1 MALSHDREYE
11 DGEGFFQPP
20 TSIWEQIKEK
30 LHPSEIQE
38 VSSILG
44 QSLIDKNKE
53 LHDEIKS
60 LLMILED
67 YVKEVDQREK
77 QRNWNVQLGRDSNKD
92 FLASEI
98 RDFISALRS
107 QTSTP
112 ISLRPKSAKD
122 RSVLS
127 FVMPDCYHE
136 DELPSAR
143 KLLSSRGQSRGGRDG
158 QASQEE
164 RNRPM
169 TADLLGSLTRQAAAE
184 HDKFS
189 LETVECLSERFR
201 EILSLEE
208 KDLLDQIDF
217 LHSCIEAEQER
228 DNKNMCTDMLPT
240 ERDLKDLR
248 DRLQVELSITAA
260 ESRKQMRSKTLFPL
274 ARSLKPVSD
283 LPAPPL
289 APPLPLPVPPFNQ
302 LEGPTQDTPGPP
314 PPIPRAELGID
325 SDEERFLF
333 GDDSEEEEDGSAK
346 EAVAEEERKSNV
358 DILVLDH
365 EEEQLVDAAPA
376 HEEESHRSRR
386 EGIVLPVQQQP
397 GELPTVTQDVSMTS
411 LGGSGLQEEE
421 GKSRR
426 SSVRSR
432 HRRLIEDARANA
444 ALVSS
449 LSAEG
454 EDEGEDG
461 GGRGVGGGNGRG
473 GGSAPTPPKAAR
485 PVDRMRPAYARPS
498 TMTRR
503 DKSDAPG
510 GEKRREE
517 VDGVRRQG

>member
-325 SDEERFLF
+325 SDEERFSVRRRF
-333 GDDSEEEEDGSAK
+333 RGGRGRECEGGSS
-346 EAVAEEERKSNV
+346 RGG
-358 DILVLDH
+358 
-365 EEEQLVDAAPA
+365 EEEQCGHPCA
-376 HEEESHRSRR
+376 RSRR
-386 EGIVLPVQQQP
+386 GAAGGRGSSTRGGESSVPTGRDRAACSAAAWRASDGDAGREHDIIRRQRAAGGGGKEQTKFGKEPTQATDRGRESQRGARIVL
-397 GELPTVTQDVSMTS
+397 E
-411 LGGSGLQEEE
+411 
-421 GKSRR
+421 RR
-426 SSVRSR
+426 
-432 HRRLIEDARANA
+432 
-444 ALVSS
+444 
-449 LSAEG
+449 
-454 EDEGEDG
+454 G
-461 GGRGVGGGNGRG
+461 GGRRGGRG
-473 GGSAPTPPKAAR
+473 RSGCGRRKRKGRRKCSNSSKGCE
-485 PVDRMRPAYARPS
+485 
-498 TMTRR
+498 TR
-503 DKSDAPG
+503 
-510 GEKRREE
+510 
-517 VDGVRRQG
+517 